1 MKEGILMGYSQHQ
14 SFYLRDRWISK
25 AIKSV
30 EVNNSFFFEKDA
42 FEKMGLGKNMV
53 QSLKHWIIAT
63 KIYEEVRDNNQ
74 KYHQITSL
82 GKFINEKD
90 RAIKYFNTAG
100 LLHHSLATNRDI
112 STTWYWFF
120 NVYTETS
127 FSREDVLSELTNWV
141 QKREKRVVSENSL
154 KRDIDCLIKLYTSGG
169 SAADPEEVIL
179 SPLYKLNLLEER
191 NGVIYKKE
199 AKMDEGNLLLVGY
212 TLLKYMQVR
221 NLNAI
226 SIDDLVHKEELIGK
240 LFNMKRS
247 SIVNLISTWTEH
259 AEFPA
264 VFTRTNNL
272 DTLRLPEVSP
282 EEFIYYEHE
291 GKVEKVYDHSN

>member
-1 MKEGILMGYSQHQ
+1 MGYSQHQ
-14 SFYLRDRWISK
+14 SFYLRDRWLSK
-25 AIKSV
+25 AIKNI

-63 KIYEEVRDNNQ
+63 KLFEEVRDNNQ

-82 GKFINEKD
+82 GKFIKEKD
-90 RAIKYFNTAG
+90 RAIKYYNTAG
-100 LLHHSLATNRDI
+100 LLHRSLATNRDV

-120 NVYTETS
+120 NIYTETA
-127 FSREDVLSELTNWV
+127 FTREDVLAELINWV
-141 QKREKRVVSENSL
+141 QKREKRVISENSL
-154 KRDIDCLIKLYTSGG
+154 KRDIDCLIKVYTSGG
-169 SAADPEEVIL
+169 STADPEEVIL
-179 SPLYKLNLLEER
+179 SPLYKLNLLEEH

-199 AKMDEGNLLLVGY
+199 AKMDESNLLLVGY
-212 TLLKYMQVR
+212 TLLKYMQGR
-221 NLNAI
+221 NLSAI
-226 SIDDLVHKEELIGK
+226 SIDDLVHKEELLGK

-247 SIVNLISTWTEH
+247 SIVSLISEWTEH
-259 AEFPA
+259 PEYPA

-291 GKVEKVYDHSN
+291 RKVEKFYDYSK

>member
-1 MKEGILMGYSQHQ
+1 MGYSQHQ
-14 SFYLRDRWISK
+14 SFYLRDRWLSK
-25 AIKSV
+25 AIKNV
-30 EVNNSFFFEKDA
+30 QVNNSFFFDKDA

-53 QSLKHWIIAT
+53 QSLKYWIIAT
-63 KIYEEVRDNNQ
+63 KLFEEVKDGNQ

-82 GKFINEKD
+82 GVFIKEKD

-100 LLHHSLATNRDI
+100 LIHHSLTTNKDI

-120 NVYTETS
+120 NVYTETV
-127 FSREDVLSELTNWV
+127 FTREEVLAELTNWV
-141 QKREKRVVSENSL
+141 QKREKRIISENSL
-154 KRDIDCLIKLYTSGG
+154 KRDIDCLIKIYTSGG

-199 AKMDEGNLLLVGY
+199 AKMDETNLLLVGY
-212 TLLKYMQVR
+212 TLLKYMQR
-221 NLNAI
+221 NNLNAI
-226 SIDDLVHKEELIGK
+226 SIDDLVHKEELLGK

-247 SIVNLISTWTEH
+247 SIVNLISEWTEH
-259 AEFPA
+259 PEYPA

-291 GKVEKVYDHSN
+291 RKVEKVYDYSK

>member
-1 MKEGILMGYSQHQ
+1 MGYSQHQ
-14 SFYLRDRWISK
+14 SFYLRDRWLSK
-25 AIKSV
+25 AIKNV
-30 EVNNSFFFEKDA
+30 QENNSFFYEKDA

-53 QSLKHWIIAT
+53 QSLKYWIIAT
-63 KIYEEVRDNNQ
+63 KIYEEVKDHNP

-82 GKFINEKD
+82 GNFIKEKD

-100 LLHHSLATNRDI
+100 LLHHSLATNEDV

-120 NVYTETS
+120 NVYSETV
-127 FSREDVLSELTNWV
+127 FTREDVLGDLTNWV

-191 NGVIYKKE
+191 NGVLYKKE
-199 AKMDEGNLLLVGY
+199 AKFDNDNLMLLGF
-212 TLLKYMQVR
+212 TLLKYVQKH
-221 NLNAI
+221 NLDAI
-226 SIDDLVHKEELIGK
+226 SIDDLVHKEGLLGK
-240 LFNMKRS
+240 LFNMNRS
-247 SIVNLISTWTEH
+247 SIVSLISEWTEH
-259 AEFPA
+259 PEYPA
-264 VFTRTNNL
+264 IFTRTNNL

-291 GKVEKVYDHSN
+291 RKVEKIYDYSK

>member
-1 MKEGILMGYSQHQ
+1 MGYSQHQ
-14 SFYLRDRWISK
+14 SFYLRDRWLSK
-25 AIKSV
+25 AIKNV

-63 KIYEEVRDNNQ
+63 KLFEEVRDNNQ

-82 GKFINEKD
+82 GKFIKEKD

-112 STTWYWFF
+112 STSWYWFF
-120 NVYTETS
+120 NVYTETA
-127 FSREDVLSELTNWV
+127 FTREEVLAELTNWV
-141 QKREKRVVSENSL
+141 QKREKRVISENSL

-169 SAADPEEVIL
+169 SSADPEEVIL

-199 AKMDEGNLLLVGY
+199 AKLDESNLLLIGY
-212 TLLKYMQVR
+212 TLLKYMQGR
-221 NLNAI
+221 NLSAI
-226 SIDDLVHKEELIGK
+226 SIDDLVHKEELLGK

-247 SIVNLISTWTEH
+247 SIVNLISAWTEH

-272 DTLRLPEVSP
+272 DTLRLPEVLP

-291 GKVEKVYDHSN
+291 GKVEKVYDYSK

>member
-1 MKEGILMGYSQHQ
+1 MGYSQHQ
-14 SFYLRDRWISK
+14 SFYLRDRWLSK
-25 AIKSV
+25 AIKNV

-63 KIYEEVRDNNQ
+63 KLFEEVKDNNQ
-74 KYHQITSL
+74 KYHHITSL
-82 GKFINEKD
+82 GKFIKEKD

-100 LLHHSLATNRDI
+100 LLHHSLATNRDV

-120 NVYTETS
+120 NIYTETV
-127 FSREDVLSELTNWV
+127 FTREEVLAELTNWV
-141 QKREKRVVSENSL
+141 QKREKRIISENSL

-199 AKMDEGNLLLVGY
+199 AQLDESNLLLVGY
-212 TLLKYMQVR
+212 TLLKYMQGR
-221 NLNAI
+221 NLSAI
-226 SIDDLVHKEELIGK
+226 SVDDLVHKEELLGK

-247 SIVNLISTWTEH
+247 SIVNLISEWTEH
-259 AEFPA
+259 SEYPA

-291 GKVEKVYDHSN
+291 RKVEKNYDHSK